1 MNDIDIIKNFK
12 YWLSFKSNL
21 SNKDIQNK
29 NYKITFQDITDY
41 LISLKKYE
49 KKKNKEILK
58 IKNILLKEFKMIIKI
73 EVNGEN
79 KELRVIGEL
88 KP

>member
-1 MNDIDIIKNFK
+1 MNDIDIIQNFK

-29 NYKITFQDITDY
+29 NYKIIFQDITDY

-58 IKNILLKEFKMIIKI
+58 IKNILLKEFKMNIKV

-79 KELRVIGEL
+79 KELRFIGEL